1 MFLKLFLSTLLLTG
15 PEPAPAPPESGSD
28 EAYFCAVEGM
38 TLNYERRNEKSGV
51 FWWRQTTH
59 IDSAVRNG
67 DGTIDIDF
75 STTVQPVEKSFPV
88 DGPVKGKTV
97 ILPSGTIQIDLT
109 SSLLSVARQLA
120 SGLHFKASGGISELG
135 ADLAP
140 GDTLK
145 DVHTALSWHA
155 ISYFVD
161 ITQRLVLRREQ
172 ISVPAGTFDCI
183 VIQEHKE
190 ERKPFKR
197 HKNICLTWYAKGYGA
212 IRRDS
217 LKMDGSLEAS
227 EILVSFTL

>member
-109 SSLLSVARQLA
+109 SSLLSVAHQLA
-120 SGLHFKASGGISELG
+120 SGLNFKVEGGIAEIG
-135 ADLAP
+135 ADIAP

-145 DVHTALSWHA
+145 DLHTVMSWHA
-155 ISYFVD
+155 FSYFVD
-161 ITQRLVLRREQ
+161 ITKRLVLRRER

-183 VIQEHKE
+183 VIQEQKV
-190 ERKPFKR
+190 ERRPFYKR
-197 HKNICLTWYAKGYGA
+197 KNISITWYAKGYGA

>member
-183 VIQEHKE
+183 VIQEYKE

-227 EILVSFTL
+227 